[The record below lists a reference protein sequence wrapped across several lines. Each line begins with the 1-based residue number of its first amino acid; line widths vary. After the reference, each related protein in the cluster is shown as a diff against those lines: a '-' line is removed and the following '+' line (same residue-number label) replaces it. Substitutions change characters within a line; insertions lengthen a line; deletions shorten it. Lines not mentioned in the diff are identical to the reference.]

1 MSASNKP
8 NESLSSKKNPSP
20 FLIVFLGALTALT
33 PLSIDMYL
41 PALPQMP
48 AVFHTSA
55 SNIQLT
61 LSMTVLGIA
70 IGQLF
75 GGPISDIIGRKKP
88 LIIGNILCAL
98 ATFACASAQSIEFL
112 LAARFLAGFT
122 GSIGVVV
129 AKAVSRD
136 LASGKELV
144 KLLSLLMMVN
154 GLAPVIAP
162 LMGGQVL
169 ALTTWRVV
177 FLILGVFSL
186 ILLLGSFIFKETL
199 PLKER
204 QKDGFQS
211 VTRAYKQ
218 LLGDK
223 HFLGQCLIQGFSF
236 GAFFSYISGSAFVFQ
251 NIFGLNAQ
259 HFSYLFGINSLG
271 IVIAAALGGRASNV
285 ISERSL
291 LQFVLWQLAIGSI
304 TFLLAMLVQAPIL
317 IVAITL
323 FIAATSIANL
333 GSSSFSLALR
343 DHGKIAGSAS
353 AILGFFSMI
362 FGALMAPIVG
372 IQGDHTAIP
381 MAITMITCTAIALIA
396 YYLLVH
402 RHAR

>member
-1 MSASNKP
+1 MPSQTKP
-8 NESLSSKKNPSP
+8 NESLSSKTSP
-20 FLIVFLGALTALT
+20 FLILFLGALTALT

-41 PALPQMP
+41 PALPLMP
-48 AVFHTSA
+48 SVFHTSP
-55 SNIQLT
+55 STIQLT

-88 LIIGNILCAL
+88 LIIGNLLCAL
-98 ATFACASAQSIEFL
+98 ATFACASAQSVEFL
-112 LAARFLAGFT
+112 LIARFLAGFT
-122 GSIGVVV
+122 GAIGVVI

-144 KLLSLLMMVN
+144 QLLALLMMVN

-162 LMGGQVL
+162 LIGGQIL
-169 ALTTWRVV
+169 AFTTWRFV
-177 FLILGVFSL
+177 F
-186 ILLLGSFIFKETL
+186 LLLGIFSLLLLLASFIFKETL
-199 PLKER
+199 SIEKR
-204 QKDGFQS
+204 QKDGLKS
-211 VTRAYKQ
+211 VLTAYKT
-218 LLGDK
+218 LLQDK

-236 GAFFSYISGSAFVFQ
+236 GAFFAYISGSAFVFQ

-259 HFSYLFGINSLG
+259 NFSYVFGLNSLG

-285 ISERSL
+285 VSEKHL
-291 LQFVLWQLAIGSI
+291 LQFALWQLAIGSLA
-304 TFLLAMLVQAPIL
+304 FLAAMLMQAPLL

-333 GSSSFSLALR
+333 GASSFSLALR

-381 MAITMITCTAIALIA
+381 MAITMIVCTAIALIS
-396 YYLLVH
+396 YYLFVH
-402 RHAR
+402 THAN